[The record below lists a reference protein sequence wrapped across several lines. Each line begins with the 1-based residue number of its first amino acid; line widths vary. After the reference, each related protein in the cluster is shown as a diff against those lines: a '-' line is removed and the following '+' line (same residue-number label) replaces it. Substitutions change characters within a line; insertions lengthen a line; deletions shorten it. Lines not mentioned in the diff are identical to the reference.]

1 MRFESPF
8 SEEQLCG
15 QPLVQV
21 GDYIF
26 LPSRFY
32 STLFIL
38 QKYTSWFT
46 FTPAGPFASSAV
58 LSCEFKM
65 AESMSQM
72 EQFTSTLASLQS
84 SHHHSSSSS
93 SSLNH
98 SGHSLTGHH
107 TSGHHSGSGNHHHH
121 SSSSSSGRHGGSS
134 RSSQSSSS
142 RSNPNHNSFGM
153 HHHVKSSSSSHGHGQ
168 QQLYGSGSSS
178 VAFPTSQRVIH
189 TNNGLGHQQATIMQL
204 QQQSNNRNHLVP
216 TSIAFPSFNHHQQ
229 SNAAVQLL
237 QLPIINTIQQQ
248 PIQVQ
253 SSSSSS
259 KSSRN
264 QSSNQQMTVQIQQL
278 QQINNGSGQ
287 AITLSSIGGHG
298 SSSAAAP
305 AAPAAKKPKKK
316 YPKKKPETAA
326 YNPYQDPTSDYSP
339 HCPKA
344 WNRKVTGQVFCRGCG
359 KAFLKYS
366 NGLYEKGY
374 YVHCIKECRE
384 YRDLD
389 MVKSC
394 HDCRHLFINK
404 KSFSQHPCEK
414 AKKKE
419 LKEMK
424 SMAQA

>member
-1 MRFESPF
+1 
-8 SEEQLCG
+8 
-15 QPLVQV
+15 
-21 GDYIF
+21 
-26 LPSRFY
+26 
-32 STLFIL
+32 
-38 QKYTSWFT
+38 
-46 FTPAGPFASSAV
+46 
-58 LSCEFKM
+58 M

-72 EQFTSTLASLQS
+72 EQFSSTLASLQS
-84 SHHHSSSSS
+84 SHHSSSSS
-93 SSLNH
+93 SLLNH
-98 SGHSLTGHH
+98 SGHSLRVDNP
-107 TSGHHSGSGNHHHH
+107 SGQESGSGSDHQQ
-121 SSSSSSGRHGGSS
+121 SSSSSGRQGG
-134 RSSQSSSS
+134 RSSHSSS
-142 RSNPNHNSFGM
+142 RSNQSSLGM

-168 QQLYGSGSSS
+168 QQLYGAGSSS

-253 SSSSSS
+253 SS
-259 KSSRN
+259 KSRS
-264 QSSNQQMTVQIQQL
+264 QSSQQMTVQIQQL

-287 AITLSSIGGHG
+287 TITLSSIGG
-298 SSSAAAP
+298 SSSAPAP
-305 AAPAAKKPKKK
+305 AVPAAKKPKKK
-316 YPKKKPETAA
+316 YPKKKPEAAA

>member
-1 MRFESPF
+1 
-8 SEEQLCG
+8 
-15 QPLVQV
+15 
-21 GDYIF
+21 
-26 LPSRFY
+26 
-32 STLFIL
+32 
-38 QKYTSWFT
+38 
-46 FTPAGPFASSAV
+46 
-58 LSCEFKM
+58 M

-72 EQFTSTLASLQS
+72 EQFASTLASLQS
-84 SHHHSSSSS
+84 SHHHLSSSSS
-93 SSLNH
+93 VVNN
-98 SGHSLTGHH
+98 SGHSLTGHQI
-107 TSGHHSGSGNHHHH
+107 SGQESGSGSDHHT
-121 SSSSSSGRHGGSS
+121 SSSSSGRQGGS
-134 RSSQSSSS
+134 RSHSSS
-142 RSNPNHNSFGM
+142 RSNQNQSIGM

-253 SSSSSS
+253 SSSSS

-264 QSSNQQMTVQIQQL
+264 QSNQQMTVQIQQL

-287 AITLSSIGGHG
+287 TITLSSIGGHG
-298 SSSAAAP
+298 SSSSGSTAP
-305 AAPAAKKPKKK
+305 AVPGGKKPKKK

>member
-1 MRFESPF
+1 
-8 SEEQLCG
+8 
-15 QPLVQV
+15 
-21 GDYIF
+21 
-26 LPSRFY
+26 
-32 STLFIL
+32 
-38 QKYTSWFT
+38 
-46 FTPAGPFASSAV
+46 
-58 LSCEFKM
+58 M

-134 RSSQSSSS
+134 RSSQSSS
-142 RSNPNHNSFGM
+142 RSNPNQNSFSSSRSNSNQNSLSM

-253 SSSSSS
+253 SSSSS

-264 QSSNQQMTVQIQQL
+264 QSNQQMTVQIQQL

-287 AITLSSIGGHG
+287 TITLSSIGGHG
-298 SSSAAAP
+298 SSSASSAAP
-305 AAPAAKKPKKK
+305 AAAGPAVKKAKKK